1 MSANMR
7 RVAKKILSFDSLKIV
22 GSVIF
27 LIMMFLL
34 LQKIFVFPDVPTIYD
49 EKIALKVEYTGILQS
64 WSARYDL
71 LDSYGASRRSFTLQ
85 IANLSTNP
93 DCRISFTIFPF
104 MPTQDRDYEI
114 TIGEVVPQMQLEPT
128 LSKDM
133 DHFSVRLGNN
143 EFIQTITLQVS
154 FNQQSLFSKI
164 PLPYGRVFYQTEVTC
179 NQDILLSKLAIT
191 TPIVLTVSELEP
203 SREVASVQYL
213 GLTRTT
219 EIEPQRKNELVVIQL
234 LRETSSLIPL
244 ALNFLSMLS
253 IISLVYAL
261 YRSISNRE
269 HRYIMGLVGSVSAI
283 LWIVMTWL
291 IFIS

>member
-7 RVAKKILSFDSLKIV
+7 RVTKKILSFDSLKMV

-34 LQKIFVFPDVPTIYD
+34 FQKILVFPDVPTIYD
-49 EKIALKVEYTGILQS
+49 EKIALKVEYAGILQS

-71 LDSYGASRRSFTLQ
+71 LDYYGASRRSFTLQ
-85 IANLSTNP
+85 IVNLSTNP
-93 DCRISFTIFPF
+93 DCHISFTIYPI

-114 TIGEVVPQMQLEPT
+114 TIVEVVPQMQLEPI
-128 LSKDM
+128 LVEDM
-133 DHFSVRLGNN
+133 DYFSVRLGNN

-154 FNQQSLFSKI
+154 FNQLSLFSRT

-234 LRETSSLIPL
+234 LREPSSLIPL
-244 ALNFLSMLS
+244 ALNFLSLLS

-261 YRSISNRE
+261 YRSISSRE
-269 HRYIMGLVGSVSAI
+269 HRYVMFLIGSVFAI